1 MIFIIIIIILYW
13 LTASFSFILSL
24 AAFQLLNGRVEDDEI
39 PEEYCGLEGSTVQ
52 EQLTIVSSRLDQ
64 READYDSLKSE
75 LNKTK
80 EECINLQGSQIFWL
94 KNLSL
99 IPIWRFLDLYIT
111 WRFWETLSYL
121 IQRISLIIIVL
132 NFDCFNNIVSSM
144 SLSDHSYF

>member
-1 MIFIIIIIILYW
+1 MIFIIIIIIMYCF
-13 LTASFSFILSL
+13 TASLSFILSL
-24 AAFQLLNGRVEDDEI
+24 AALQLLNGRVEDDEI

-64 READYDSLKSE
+64 READYDSLKTE

-99 IPIWRFLDLYIT
+99 IPI
-111 WRFWETLSYL
+111 
-121 IQRISLIIIVL
+121 
-132 NFDCFNNIVSSM
+132 
-144 SLSDHSYF
+144 

>member
-1 MIFIIIIIILYW
+1 MIFIIIIIIMYCF
-13 LTASFSFILSL
+13 TASLSFILSL

-64 READYDSLKSE
+64 READYDSLKTE

-94 KNLSL
+94 KNLS
-99 IPIWRFLDLYIT
+99 
-111 WRFWETLSYL
+111 
-121 IQRISLIIIVL
+121 
-132 NFDCFNNIVSSM
+132 
-144 SLSDHSYF
+144 

>member
-1 MIFIIIIIILYW
+1 MIFIIIIITMYCF
-13 LTASFSFILSL
+13 TASFSFSLSL

-64 READYDSLKSE
+64 READYDSLKTE

-99 IPIWRFLDLYIT
+99 IPI
-111 WRFWETLSYL
+111 
-121 IQRISLIIIVL
+121 
-132 NFDCFNNIVSSM
+132 
-144 SLSDHSYF
+144 

>member
-64 READYDSLKSE
+64 READYDSLKTE

-80 EECINLQGSQIFWL
+80 EECINLQGS
-94 KNLSL
+94 
-99 IPIWRFLDLYIT
+99 
-111 WRFWETLSYL
+111 
-121 IQRISLIIIVL
+121 
-132 NFDCFNNIVSSM
+132 
-144 SLSDHSYF
+144 